1 MKITILTSIL
11 NGNLRPSFNTN
22 EGFDDLTV
30 PALQKATQY
39 IPKNTLELYQQLTTL
54 LRHFPELL
62 KYLNEEKL
70 STTNPLIPHF
80 YQIDLPNH
88 KNTYSHFYY
97 LLYLQETLRIFNVA
111 IIKFMPLNPVHR
123 EYKVQLLLD
132 SIKSNT
138 IRLSEELKEQGMHGI
153 PNASENPKHYALYVA
168 KYLMV
173 VLFFELQNV
182 FQHELTDRINPKF
195 FFQNI
200 LREEYNQNFLI
211 PAAQYFEHKLSILI
225 NCGTA
230 TKDDYLSLLREYH
243 TAPKKVIEVLSKI
256 HNAIFLNETE
266 SSTLINETINNQDL
280 IATAIEKK
288 KSELSKSINA
298 HAYGFERLEVINNA
312 IYNLDYILE
321 GDTHIQSIPAQIK
334 CWLQNQ
340 LQVYLLNASQLF
352 ASDSA
357 ATGPKK
363 EKPQKALEQKKL
375 IAFEHLC
382 FMKGTNLQDKPI
394 MSEAEFDR
402 MMSYLYFLL
411 QYDYLPETVDP
422 IPVVNLPTGSI
433 RYTFYLLHQKLIS
446 KSRIN
451 ESWINFLHACFEQ
464 FSTVDIRT
472 TKTKF
477 SQAPKSYEND
487 LKQMSG

>member
-11 NGNLRPSFNTN
+11 NGNLRPAFNTN

-30 PALQKATQY
+30 HALQKATQY
-39 IPKNTLELYQQLTTL
+39 TPKNTLELYQQLTTL

-70 STTNPLIPHF
+70 STANPLIPHF
-80 YQIDLPNH
+80 HQIDLPNH

-153 PNASENPKHYALYVA
+153 PNASENPMHYALYVA

-182 FQHELTDRINPKF
+182 FRHELTDRINPKF

-200 LREEYNQNFLI
+200 LREEYNQNLLI

-230 TKDDYLSLLREYH
+230 TKDDYLSLLKEYH

-266 SSTLINETINNQDL
+266 SSTIINETINNQDL
-280 IATAIEKK
+280 IAAAIEKK

-298 HAYGFERLEVINNA
+298 HAYGFEKLEVINMA
-312 IYNLDYILE
+312 LSNLEYILE
-321 GDTHIQSIPAQIK
+321 EDTHIQSIPAQIK
-334 CWLQNQ
+334 SWLKNQ
-340 LQVYLLNASQLF
+340 QKVYLLNASQLF
-352 ASDSA
+352 ATDSA
-357 ATGPKK
+357 VTGPKK
-363 EKPQKALEQKKL
+363 EKPQKTIEQKKQ
-375 IAFEHLC
+375 IAYEHLRIL
-382 FMKGTNLQDKPI
+382 KGVNRKGDKI
-394 MSEAEFDR
+394 MSDVQFQYMIDVVFFLVEKDFLPSEINPIPYTNISAEF
-402 MMSYLYFLL
+402 
-411 QYDYLPETVDP
+411 
-422 IPVVNLPTGSI
+422 I
-433 RYTFYLLHQKLIS
+433 RYTFYLLHSNLLGTRPIHDSWIQCLHLLFTQFKDASTSTTKKKFSKKPPNYDDDIS
-446 KSRIN
+446 KMK
-451 ESWINFLHACFEQ
+451 W
-464 FSTVDIRT
+464 
-472 TKTKF
+472 
-477 SQAPKSYEND
+477 
-487 LKQMSG
+487 